1 MNTMSPKQLAEAY
14 HDACMLELKALK
26 PGNVHMFAD
35 GHRMTIHHF
44 MKSAE
49 VSAGV
54 ISQAGLTLG
63 ERIFGAIE
71 ATHQAVGMNT
81 NLGIVLLCAPLIQ
94 AKLQLQ
100 ANQSLSES
108 LHQVL
113 DNLTVDDS
121 VLVSQAIVL
130 SSPAGLGSVSQYD
143 VRQPA
148 EVNLSQMMRVAQ
160 HSDRIAWQYANGFLD
175 VLGFGVQRYEE
186 ALAQWSNPAY
196 AATAVYLGFLSTQ
209 PDTHIIRKH
218 GSRLAMAIMAEAQI
232 MEAEFKAIENPKLMQ
247 RKLMD
252 WDASLKARDINPG
265 TSADITVASL
275 LAQSLV

>member
-54 ISQAGLTLG
+54 ISQAGLTVG